1 MADGAGGV
9 EARLETLAAAV
20 MEQTKQIAA
29 MGSEMKSFMNRE
41 LAAKQEL
48 KIRIDTDQMIK
59 EANRVL
65 EEKISVSRALEDQ
78 KTYDAAKQ
86 YTDEQVAALVE
97 ELAAREERDQKMEAK
112 IRASI
117 WGVIG
122 VGTLG
127 VAFALYEIL
136 RNGGG

>member
-1 MADGAGGV
+1 
-9 EARLETLAAAV
+9 

>member
-1 MADGAGGV
+1 
-9 EARLETLAAAV
+9 

-29 MGSEMKSFMNRE
+29 IGSEMKSFMNKE

-48 KIRIDTDQMIK
+48 KIRVDTDQMIK
-59 EANRVL
+59 ESNRVL
-65 EEKISVSRALEDQ
+65 EEKIAIAGALADQ

-97 ELAAREERDQKMEAK
+97 ELASREERDQKMEAK

-127 VAFALYEIL
+127 VTFALYEL
-136 RNGGG
+136 FRSGGV